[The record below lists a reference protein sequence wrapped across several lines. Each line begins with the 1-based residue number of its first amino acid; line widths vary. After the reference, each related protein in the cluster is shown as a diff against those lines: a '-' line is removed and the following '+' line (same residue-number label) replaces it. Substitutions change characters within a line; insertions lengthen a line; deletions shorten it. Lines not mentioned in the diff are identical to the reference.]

1 MVKTGTKWIGMAAIG
16 LGLIASTASYAQ
28 KAHWHLGAETEV
40 VHYNS
45 DQKDKSGAT
54 ATKTAF
60 NNIFVK
66 KAEVKLT
73 GHLGDGF
80 VVNIANDFM
89 FNRAFSADPAISA
102 ANSVTAANVTYS
114 GLADGLTLKL
124 GKYLT
129 VPTAQ
134 FNSPVAYSW
143 NDVGPE
149 FGSVYSL
156 LWREAVGL
164 SYVNDGFSLHFDGGN
179 RDVVDPNS
187 YAETKEGASKFSHVT
202 RLGYMSD
209 VMDDMAFAVAV
220 NNMRENHNLSQ
231 AANGGSLNRMGVE
244 LSMVNGP
251 MWLATEYFRQ
261 GSDKAWEAYVK
272 ANNATARKYVDNLS
286 VYMSYLLTGEQ
297 RVASKAHAAFL
308 ANEKAGALELGLLYN
323 FYKGFNKDKHNT
335 YGVGVNYAV
344 TDNVAYKLSFN
355 VKEVTHA
362 DTAAVGKS
370 RNNNLR
376 WTLAAKF

>member
-28 KAHWHLGAETEV
+28 KAHWHLGAEAEV
-40 VHYNS
+40 MHYNS

-54 ATKTAF
+54 ATKKSL

-80 VVNIANDFM
+80 VLNIANDFM
-89 FNRAFSADPAISA
+89 FSRAVAIDPKLTA
-102 ANSVTAANVTYS
+102 ASSVTAANITYS

-143 NDVGPE
+143 NDVGTD
-149 FGSVYSL
+149 FNSVYSL

-164 SYVNDGFSLHFDGGN
+164 SYVNDGFSLHFDGGT
-179 RDVVDPNS
+179 RDIANNQGH
-187 YAETKEGASKFSHVT
+187 YAEQIEGASKFSHVT

-220 NNMRENHNLSQ
+220 NNMRENHNLSPA
-231 AANGGSLNRMGVE
+231 AANNGSVVSIIDASVAGTRLNAIDSTHNANAVVINPVYSIPPSARGDDMIGVKSGIRGAKAIP
-244 LSMVNGP
+244 LFSMKGDNSKNKNEEI
-251 MWLATEYFRQ
+251 ATIPTLIAET
-261 GSDKAWEAYVK
+261 GKAAC
-272 ANNATARKYVDNLS
+272 
-286 VYMSYLLTGEQ
+286 G
-297 RVASKAHAAFL
+297 
-308 ANEKAGALELGLLYN
+308 
-323 FYKGFNKDKHNT
+323 
-335 YGVGVNYAV
+335 
-344 TDNVAYKLSFN
+344 LSFIISSSCRYPN
-355 VKEVTHA
+355 PNPI
-362 DTAAVGKS
+362 G
-370 RNNNLR
+370 
-376 WTLAAKF
+376 